1 MKPVYKC
8 DYCDHMGT
16 EDDVKMHEAACDY
29 NFNNKGCMTCK
40 NCKTDGIQQLQ
51 CSKGKEIPKG
61 KQFLH
66 CEDYEH
72 GEPELVGI
80 MNMFMN
86 MNVFKEKQNES
97 KTDN

>member
-1 MKPVYKC
+1 
-8 DYCDHMGT
+8 MGT
-16 EDDVKMHEAACDY
+16 EDDVKAHEATCDH

-40 NCKTDGIQQLQ
+40 NCKTDGIRQLQ
-51 CSKGKEIPKG
+51 CGKGKEIPEG

-66 CEDYEH
+66 CDDHER

-86 MNVFKEKQNES
+86 VFKEKQNES
-97 KTDN
+97 KTTD